1 MIIAP
6 ANQGTFKL
14 KMQCAGA
21 QGCMATCLLVLIFK
35 NFFLCK
41 DEFAHI
47 HQELEDELQ
56 QQCES
61 MQHTEDAVNEVIY

>member
-1 MIIAP
+1 
-6 ANQGTFKL
+6 
-14 KMQCAGA
+14 
-21 QGCMATCLLVLIFK
+21 MATCLLVLIFK

-61 MQHTEDAVNEVIY
+61 MQHTEDAVNEVIH